1 MEFKLTSKEKSDVQ
15 KSINRYKERL
25 KKREIT
31 ERDLKNFK
39 SSVMKEI
46 YRACGNLSITSFG
59 FEANYQKSTKHD
71 LNRIRYTIGFAYET
85 RNFFGIPKSEIDS
98 ACKFAQKVVANT
110 KERFKLNHVAYVK
123 SDSL

>member
-59 FEANYQKSTKHD
+59 FEANYQKSTKSD
-71 LNRIRYTIGFAYET
+71 MNRIRYTIGFAYET